1 MAALA
6 QPAPADEQQPQQ
18 DDAVALFGDGLKKL
32 VTEDIR
38 TDLDPEKVYQL
49 SDIRKNEYY
58 WRGIQFLKRTV
69 TGGLVDWVPVAQSN
83 QTGKSDN
90 ANEDLYSYCQND
102 IRGYGRKYIGV
113 LAQQP
118 PNVKFSPNKKTSEDH
133 IRRARKAQSVG
144 DILRNLWD
152 IK

>member
-1 MAALA
+1 MAAPA
-6 QPAPADEQQPQQ
+6 QPALPDEQQPAQQ

-32 VTEDIR
+32 VQDDIR

-49 SDIRKNEYY
+49 SAIRKNEYY

-69 TGGLVDWVPVAQSN
+69 TGGLVDWAPISQANPQGKNDNQS
-83 QTGKSDN
+83 
-90 ANEDLYSYCQND
+90 EDLYSYCSND

-118 PNVKFSPNKKTSEDH
+118 PNVKFEPNKDTSE
-133 IRRARKAQSVG
+133 
-144 DILRNLWD
+144 
-152 IK
+152 